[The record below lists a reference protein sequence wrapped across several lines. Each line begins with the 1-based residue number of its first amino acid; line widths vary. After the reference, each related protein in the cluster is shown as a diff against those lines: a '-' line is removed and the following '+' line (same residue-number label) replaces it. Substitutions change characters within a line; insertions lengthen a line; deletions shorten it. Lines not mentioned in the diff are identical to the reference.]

1 MGKFGNS
8 TTRDATTT
16 TTLSIWTRDN
26 THDLVTGTQE
36 GSQADGCDIRR
47 TGKDQAH
54 RLEPT

>member
-47 TGKDQAH
+47 TGKD
-54 RLEPT
+54 